1 MPMYQFRCTEG
12 HTFDRLVPLAQSDEP
27 QPCPCG
33 AAASRQIIAPAIRT
47 DYPGYT
53 CPVSGKWIEGRVAH
67 RENLARTGCRVL
79 EPGETS
85 ALTSRQQSSEAALE
99 AALDSTA
106 EELIANLSS
115 RDKERLAAEMDAGL
129 SAEVVR
135 V

>member
-12 HTFDRLVPLAQSDEP
+12 HTFDRLVPLAQFDEP
-27 QPCPCG
+27 QSCPCG
-33 AAASRQIIAPAIRT
+33 VAASRQIVAPAIRT
-47 DYPGYT
+47 DYAGYT
-53 CPVSGKWIEGRVAH
+53 CPVSGKWIEGRTAH

>member
-1 MPMYQFRCTEG
+1 MPMYQFRCTAG
-12 HTFDRLVPLAQSDEP
+12 HVFDRFVRLAQFDKP
-27 QPCPCG
+27 QSCSCG
-33 AAASRQIIAPAIRT
+33 AAASRQIVAPAIHT

-53 CPVSGKWIEGRVAH
+53 CPVSGKWIEGRAAH